1 MLAGI
6 LRAAAIGGVVL
17 GFGLTPAYADEHES
31 CDVNAENMP
40 VSAKVTGHITTI
52 GFMVSARWGDGV
64 LTLNNGEQRR
74 FHMVGA
80 KALETG
86 VAANDFVGEVY
97 NLKNVEDFE
106 GTYYGA
112 SKNINLGTYGEGEGS
127 ANNAHC
133 VIVKFRMTG
142 TGLKVSGPAPGGI
155 EVSFID

>member
-1 MLAGI
+1 LK
-6 LRAAAIGGVVL
+6 AAATGVVAL
-17 GFGLTPAYADEHES
+17 GFGITPAYADEHEG

-40 VSAKVTGHITTI
+40 VSAKVKGSVTTI

-64 LTLNNGEQRR
+64 LTLDDGEERK

-86 VAANDFVGEVY
+86 VAANDFEGEVY
-97 NLKNVEDFE
+97 NLKNVDDFE

-112 SKNINLGTYGEGEGS
+112 ATSITLGTLGKGEGIS
-127 ANNAHC
+127 NNARC
-133 VIVKFRMTG
+133 VIIKYRMKG